1 MSIESDLKKDG
12 INVISK
18 LDILVVNNI
27 ARNIAQ
33 KIVSTFPELNFN
45 EADLFIKL
53 ARIDMYTASMPDGM
67 AEANY
72 FYKNSS
78 IYFNN
83 KIDFQDLEE
92 FAIHECI
99 HHLQE
104 VKTPRNKLIR
114 MGLCSF
120 KPLSPVGM
128 GINEAAV
135 QLATSK
141 IIGVESDFVKYYGI
155 EFKSSSPSYYP
166 MECHLLEEMA
176 FITGYKVLFES
187 TFNSNDNFKQAFIQA
202 TSEKVFL
209 AIQCAIDSILKYEEE
224 ISKLV
229 NKSNEE
235 NQSDKTCKNI
245 SKRID
250 ELKEKLSLTFM
261 RTQNLIIS
269 SYFDKA
275 FENITNLEELENY
288 RRKLENFKHLVCSH
302 DKYFFFD
309 NYYIE
314 KMCALEHKYNILEN
328 GGIETAVISTKS
340 NKFITLIKKFKN
352 LFIKE
357 ETKLKFN

>member
-12 INVISK
+12 IKIISK
-18 LDILVVNNI
+18 LDTLVVNNI
-27 ARNIAQ
+27 ARNISR
-33 KIVSTFPELNFN
+33 KIVATFPELNFN
-45 EADLFIKL
+45 ETDLFIKL
-53 ARIDMYTASMPDGM
+53 ARIDMYTATMPDGM

-83 KIDFQDLEE
+83 KIDFTDLEE

-104 VKTPRNKLIR
+104 IKTGRNKLLR

-120 KPLSPVGM
+120 NTLSPIGM

-141 IIGVESDFVKYYGI
+141 MIGIIPDFVKYYGI

-166 MECHLLEEMA
+166 MECHLVDQMA
-176 FITGYKVLFES
+176 FITGYNVLFES
-187 TFNSNDNFKQAFIQA
+187 TFNSNDNFKNAFIKL

-209 AIQCAIDSILKYEEE
+209 AIQAAIDSILNYEEE
-224 ISKLV
+224 ISKLA
-229 NKSNEE
+229 NKFEDE
-235 NQSDKTCKNI
+235 NQTDKSCKNI
-245 SKRID
+245 STKID
-250 ELKEKLSLTFM
+250 ELKQKISVTFM

-269 SYFDKA
+269 SYFDKS
-275 FENITNLEELENY
+275 FLSITNLEELDNY
-288 RRKLENFKHLVCSH
+288 RKKLEEFKNLVCTQ
-302 DKYFFFD
+302 DGYFFFD

-314 KMCALEHKYNILEN
+314 KMCALEHKCNILEN
-328 GGIETAVISTKS
+328 GGIETAISVDKK
-340 NKFITLIKKFKN
+340 NKFFAFISKIKSIFFKRESN
-352 LFIKE
+352 IE
-357 ETKLKFN
+357 C

>member
-12 INVISK
+12 ISVISK
-18 LDILVVNNI
+18 LDTLVVNNI
-27 ARNIAQ
+27 ARNISR
-33 KIVSTFPELNFN
+33 KIVETFPELNFN
-45 EADLFIKL
+45 ETDLFIKL

-83 KIDFQDLEE
+83 KIDFEDLEE

-104 VKTPRNKLIR
+104 VKTTRNKLLR

-120 KPLSPVGM
+120 KTISPVGL

-135 QLATSK
+135 QLMTAK
-141 IIGVESDFVKYYGI
+141 IIGIIPDFVKYYGI

-176 FITGYKVLFES
+176 FVTGYDVLFDS
-187 TFNSNDNFKQAFIQA
+187 TFNSNDNFKNAFIEA
-202 TSEKVFL
+202 TSEKVFY
-209 AIQCAIDSILKYEEE
+209 AIQGAIDSILGYEEE
-224 ISKLV
+224 ISKLT
-229 NKSNEE
+229 NKFSDED
-235 NQSDKTCKNI
+235 QSDKVCKNI
-245 SKRID
+245 NEKIK
-250 ELKEKLSLTFM
+250 ELKEKISVTFM

-269 SYFDKA
+269 SYFDKS
-275 FENITNLEELENY
+275 FLQITNLEELENY
-288 RRKLENFKHLVCSH
+288 RRKLESFKRLVCTH
-302 DKYFFFD
+302 DGYFFFD

-314 KMCALEHKYNILEN
+314 KMCALEHKCNILEN
-328 GGIETAVISTKS
+328 GGIETAVVPTKQ
-340 NKFITLIKKFKN
+340 NKLFALLDKFKS
-352 LFIKE
+352 FFFKT
-357 ETKLKFN
+357 ETTF

>member
-12 INVISK
+12 IQVISK
-18 LDILVVNNI
+18 LDTLVVNNI
-27 ARNIAQ
+27 ARNIARS
-33 KIVSTFPELNFN
+33 IVSTFPELNFD
-45 EADLFIKL
+45 ETTLFIKL
-53 ARIDMYTASMPDGM
+53 ARINMYTASMPEGI

-104 VKTPRNKLIR
+104 VKTPRNKLVR

-120 KPLSPVGM
+120 KSLSPIGM
-128 GINEAAV
+128 GINEASV
-135 QLATSK
+135 QLITSR
-141 IIGVESDFVKYYGI
+141 IIGVEPDFVKYYGI
-155 EFKSSSPSYYP
+155 ELKSSSPSYYP
-166 MECHLLEEMA
+166 MECHLVEQMA
-176 FITGYKVLFES
+176 FVTRYDVLFES
-187 TFNSNDNFKQAFIQA
+187 TFNSNDNFKNAFIDA

-209 AIQCAIDSILKYEEE
+209 SIQDAIDCILNCEEE
-224 ISKLV
+224 ISKLA
-229 NKSNEE
+229 NKFSEE

-250 ELKEKLSLTFM
+250 DLKQKISLTFM

-269 SYFDKA
+269 SYFDKS
-275 FENITNLEELENY
+275 FSEITNLEELENY
-288 RRKLENFKHLVCSH
+288 RRRLENFKRLIATQEG
-302 DKYFFFD
+302 YFFFD

-328 GGIETAVISTKS
+328 GGIETAVAVKRT
-340 NKFITLIKKFKN
+340 NK
-352 LFIKE
+352 LFACLM
-357 ETKLKFN
+357 KLKNTLFRKESNIEC